1 MIAPASNRPVLWQGP
16 AFRRAMS
23 PLNAIEFLKR
33 DFPPRD
39 MLLAPWL
46 PTQGLCMIYGP
57 RGLGKTHVSL
67 NVAYA
72 VATGGEF
79 LGWKAPQPR
88 RVLFIDGEMP
98 GALLQERL
106 AAIVAVNREP
116 DTLDFLKILSA
127 DAEPD
132 GLPDLSDTRE
142 QAYYEPYLDDADVIV
157 VDNLSTICRGLRE
170 NEADSWGGVQFW
182 ALQMRRAGKTV
193 VFIHHSGKSGGQRGT
208 SKKEDVLDTVIALRR
223 PSGYSQ
229 EQGSRFEVHFE
240 KARSVHGEDA
250 RPFQAHLVD
259 GTWIKSEIVD
269 EEEEEVLRLKAEGR
283 SIRDIA
289 AKIGVSKSAVGR
301 MVKESSR
308 G

>member
-1 MIAPASNRPVLWQGP
+1 M
-16 AFRRAMS
+16 
-23 PLNAIEFLKR
+23 
-33 DFPPRD
+33 
-39 MLLAPWL
+39 
-46 PTQGLCMIYGP
+46 
-57 RGLGKTHVSL
+57 
-67 NVAYA
+67 
-72 VATGGEF
+72 
-79 LGWKAPQPR
+79 
-88 RVLFIDGEMP
+88 
-98 GALLQERL
+98 
-106 AAIVAVNREP
+106 
-116 DTLDFLKILSA
+116 
-127 DAEPD
+127 
-132 GLPDLSDTRE
+132 
-142 QAYYEPYLDDADVIV
+142 
-157 VDNLSTICRGLRE
+157 RE